1 MLTLLCLLLSTG
13 FDDKEIVSGPE
24 LNKPVPSL
32 KTLQVV
38 GDHADKE
45 VDWKELTEKKPTLLV
60 FVRSDKW
67 DRPVA
72 RVLKQVDDALIAAR
86 KDYPDVHIG
95 IIWISKDAER
105 AKEYL
110 PKVQLSIKLQASS
123 WNFFNGEV
131 YDAAGWQLSGDGAIN
146 IVLVKE
152 GKSTWG
158 RAFDTMQES
167 IARQAMAALKG
178 K

>member
-1 MLTLLCLLLSTG
+1 MFTLVCLLLPLPL
-13 FDDKEIVSGPE
+13 DDKEIVAGPE
-24 LNKPVPSL
+24 SNKPVPSL

-38 GDHADKE
+38 GDHADKD
-45 VDWKELTEKKPTLLV
+45 VDWKELSEKKPTLLV

-86 KDYPDVHIG
+86 KDLPDVHIG
-95 IIWISKDAER
+95 IVWISKDAEK

-110 PKVQLSIKLQASS
+110 PKVQSSIKLQASS

-131 YDAAGWQLSGDGAIN
+131 YDATGWQLSGDGAIN
-146 IVLVKE
+146 LVHIKE
-152 GKSTWG
+152 GKAVWG
-158 RAFDTMQES
+158 RAYSTMQES
-167 IARQAMAALKG
+167 IARQAIMALKA